1 MTTQESVSRE
11 YKLDKDNFIVE
22 EKLDENSK
30 GKDWDQFDSNKNK
43 FNIESTYSEE
53 RYTTELNEEE
63 IPHEI
68 KQNAE
73 KIEKVKQNFL

>member
-1 MTTQESVSRE
+1 MTTQESVTKD

-30 GKDWDQFDSNKNK
+30 GKDWDQFDANKNK
-43 FNIESTYSEE
+43 FKIESTYSEE
-53 RYTTELNEEE
+53 RYTTELNENE
-63 IPHEI
+63 IPDEV

-73 KIEKVKQNFL
+73 KIEKVKEN